1 MSVPVLTFFNNKGG
15 VGKTSLVF
23 HLAWMFAEMGKRV
36 VAIDLDPQ
44 ANLTSAFLPEETLEE
59 LWEPRLPPRLGTTI
73 FRCIQPLTK
82 VGDILQ
88 PVVQTIQPRLHLVPG
103 DLALAGFEDQLSGAW
118 TDAMGS
124 TQDNLYRPF
133 RLLTSF
139 WQVAQMAA
147 QQTDA
152 ELILADVG
160 PNLGA
165 INRSALIG
173 SDHVV
178 IPLAADLFSLQGLR
192 NLGPTLSAWR
202 TDWKKRVANWEHPD
216 FDLPEGLMKPEGY
229 ILMQHMERLSRAVKA
244 YKKWADR
251 IPSTYRETV
260 TGQPKGLQS
269 SNANDGNC
277 LARLKHY
284 RSLVPMAQEVRK
296 PICHLNSADGAIGN
310 HSQAVRDA
318 WSDFKALA
326 VAIGERLDDDL

>member
-23 HLAWMFAEMGKRV
+23 HLAWMFSEMGKRV

-59 LWEPRLPPRLGTTI
+59 LWDPPSPPTVGTTI
-73 FRCIQPLTK
+73 FRCIEPLTR
-82 VGDILQ
+82 VGDIRP
-88 PVVQTIQPRLHLVPG
+88 PVTQNINARLHLVPG

-118 TDAMGS
+118 TAAMDS
-124 TQDNLYRPF
+124 NPNNLYRPF
-133 RLLTSF
+133 RLLTAF

-147 QQTDA
+147 QQHNAD
-152 ELILADVG
+152 LILADVG

-192 NLGPTLSAWR
+192 NLGPTLAGWR
-202 TDWKKRVANWEHPD
+202 TDWCRRTSNWAQPD
-216 FDLPEGLMKPEGY
+216 FDLPSGAMKPEGY
-229 ILMQHMERLSRAVKA
+229 ILMQHMERLSRPVKA
-244 YKKWADR
+244 YKKWGDR
-251 IPSTYRETV
+251 IPDTYRDSV
-260 TGQPKGLQS
+260 LRQS
-269 SNANDGNC
+269 NVGVANDGNC

-296 PICHLNSADGAIGN
+296 PIFHLSSADGAIGS

-326 VAIGERLDDDL
+326 VAIESRIWPL